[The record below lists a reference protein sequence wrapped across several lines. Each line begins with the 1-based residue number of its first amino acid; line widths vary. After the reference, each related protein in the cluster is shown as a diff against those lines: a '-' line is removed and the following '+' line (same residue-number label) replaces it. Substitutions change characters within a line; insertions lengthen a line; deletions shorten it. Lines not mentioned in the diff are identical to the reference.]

1 MRVLKMKCKVV
12 MAHAKGCVTELVI
25 LDVADVLVELIQLR
39 AVLEALTL
47 ENIRVPIQGIL
58 KAV

>member
-1 MRVLKMKCKVV
+1 MKCKAV

-25 LDVADVLVELIQLR
+25 LDVADVLAELIQLQ

-58 KAV
+58 KGV